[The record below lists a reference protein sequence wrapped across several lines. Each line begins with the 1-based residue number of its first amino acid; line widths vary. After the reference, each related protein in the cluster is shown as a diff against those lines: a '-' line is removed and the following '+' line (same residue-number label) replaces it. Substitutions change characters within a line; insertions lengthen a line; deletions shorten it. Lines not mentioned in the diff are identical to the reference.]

1 MLNIKSKNIKETP
14 NNSNIPLKV
23 ALLTSL
29 GSGLEYYDF
38 VIYGMMAK
46 YLSDIFF
53 FPTDS
58 LSSIIQTFIV
68 FAIGY
73 LIRPFGGTI
82 IGMIADTYGRKKT
95 FVVVMLVMGFST
107 MGIGLLPTYNQV
119 GIIAPIGLLLCRLCQ
134 GISLGAELPGAT
146 TIISEYATA
155 SKLGRLCSVMLSS
168 ISIGALM
175 ATAMVAML
183 NKLYSYQEI
192 IEIVWRVP
200 FIIGGILA
208 IISYYIRQNISETPE
223 FLQEQTNRNKK
234 TNTNVLTPLKLLLSQ
249 NLSIIAIGFGLVFFH
264 ANLVIINLYFPVYIN
279 QYFNYELTDIY
290 GSMTISMIASF
301 IFTIIFGWLADYISK
316 LKILLFSLIF
326 FSVFLFLSFILLEHA
341 TFWSLQIF
349 FIIYQ
354 LFISLFFTSY
364 MPILSRLF
372 PTKMRYTAIALIYN
386 SAYSVASFIP
396 IIASYLLEKY
406 QTPVILGI
414 FFMVSITLALISIT
428 AIIVKAKKIIYY

>member
-1 MLNIKSKNIKETP
+1 MSKTHNEIQGKFK
-14 NNSNIPLKV
+14 NNSISLKV

-53 FPTDS
+53 SMHDS
-58 LSSIIQTFIV
+58 LSGIIQTFIV
-68 FAIGY
+68 FAVGY

-95 FVVVMLVMGFST
+95 F
-107 MGIGLLPTYNQV
+107 
-119 GIIAPIGLLLCRLCQ
+119 GLLLCRLCQ

-146 TIISEYATA
+146 TIISEYAPA
-155 SKLGRLCSVMLSS
+155 NKLGRLCSVMLSS

-175 ATAMVAML
+175 ATAMVAIL
-183 NKLYSYQEI
+183 NKLYSYKEI
-192 IEIVWRVP
+192 IEWVWRVP
-200 FIIGGILA
+200 FIIGGVLA
-208 IISYYIRQNISETPE
+208 IISYYIRKNISETPE
-223 FLQEQTNRNKK
+223 FLQEENSRNKK
-234 TNTNVLTPLKLLLSQ
+234 TNTNLLLPLKLLLSQ
-249 NLSIIAIGFGLVFFH
+249 NLPTIAIGFGLVFFH

-279 QYFNYELTDIY
+279 KYFNYELADIY
-290 GSMTISMIASF
+290 SSMTVSMVTSF
-301 IFTIIFGWLADYISK
+301 IFTIIFGWLSDYISK

-326 FSVFLFLSFILLEHA
+326 FSIFLFLSFTLLNYK

-372 PTKMRYTAIALIYN
+372 ATKMRYTATALIYN

-406 QTPVILGI
+406 QSPLILGI
-414 FFMVSITLALISIT
+414 FFMVSITLALISVT
-428 AIIVKAKKIIYY
+428 AIMIQNKKIIYY

>member
-1 MLNIKSKNIKETP
+1 MGIKNK
-14 NNSNIPLKV
+14 NIPLKV

-38 VIYGMMAK
+38 VIYGMMTK

-53 FPTDS
+53 STTDS
-58 LSSIIQTFIV
+58 LNSIIQTFIV

-95 FVVVMLVMGFST
+95 FVIVMLVMGLST

-168 ISIGALM
+168 TSIGALM

-192 IEIVWRVP
+192 IEGVWRVP
-200 FIIGGILA
+200 FIIGGVLA
-208 IISYYIRQNISETPE
+208 IISYYIRKNISETPE
-223 FLQEQTNRNKK
+223 FLQEEANNNKK
-234 TNTNVLTPLKLLLSQ
+234 TPTNLLVPLKLLLSQ
-249 NLSIIAIGFGLVFFH
+249 HLSIIAIGFGLVFFH
-264 ANLVIINLYFPVYIN
+264 ANLVIINLYFPIYIN
-279 QYFNYELTDIY
+279 KYFNYELADIY
-290 GSMTISMIASF
+290 SSMTVSMIASF
-301 IFTIIFGWLADYISK
+301 IFIIIFGWLADYISK

-326 FSVFLFLSFILLEHA
+326 FSIFLFFSFILLGAE
-341 TFWSLQIF
+341 TFWALQIF

-354 LFISLFFTSY
+354 LFIALFFTSY

-372 PTKMRYTAIALIYN
+372 ATKMRYTAIALIYN

-406 QTPVILGI
+406 QSPLILGI
-414 FFMVSITLALISIT
+414 FFVVSITLALISII
-428 AIIVKAKKIIYY
+428 AIMVPTKKIIYH

>member
-1 MLNIKSKNIKETP
+1 MSKTHNEIQGKFK
-14 NNSNIPLKV
+14 NNSISLKV

-53 FPTDS
+53 SMHDS
-58 LSSIIQTFIV
+58 LSGIIQTFIV
-68 FAIGY
+68 FAVGY

-95 FVVVMLVMGFST
+95 FVATMLAMGFST

-146 TIISEYATA
+146 TIISEYAPA
-155 SKLGRLCSVMLSS
+155 NKLGRLCSVMLSS

-175 ATAMVAML
+175 ATAMVAIL
-183 NKLYSYQEI
+183 NKLYSYKEI
-192 IEIVWRVP
+192 IEWVWRVP
-200 FIIGGILA
+200 FIIGGVLA
-208 IISYYIRQNISETPE
+208 IISYYIRKNISETPE
-223 FLQEQTNRNKK
+223 FLQEENSRN
-234 TNTNVLTPLKLLLSQ
+234 LLLPLKLLLSQ
-249 NLSIIAIGFGLVFFH
+249 NLPTIAIGFGLVFFN

-279 QYFNYELTDIY
+279 KYFNYELADIY
-290 GSMTISMIASF
+290 SSMTVSMVTSF
-301 IFTIIFGWLADYISK
+301 IFTIIFGWLSDYISK

-326 FSVFLFLSFILLEHA
+326 FSIFLFLSFTLLNYK

-372 PTKMRYTAIALIYN
+372 ATKMRYTATALIYN

-406 QTPVILGI
+406 QSPLILGI
-414 FFMVSITLALISIT
+414 FFMVSITLALISVT
-428 AIIVKAKKIIYY
+428 AIMIQNKKIIYY